1 MLSEIVALNTSTS
14 LSVPWWKVVYDFSTL
29 TQWIDSSL
37 HNAMSPFW
45 TTVTEM
51 LIIGVLI
58 LLFYALVGLFLVYAE
73 RKVCAFMQNRLGPN
87 RVGPFGIFQTI
98 ADLFKL
104 LFKEL
109 IPIKNADGF
118 LFNLAPFIVIIASFM
133 AIAAIP
139 FAKGLHAIDLNIG
152 VLYVIAVS
160 AMGVI
165 GVLLAGWSSNNKY
178 SLIGAMRSGA
188 QIVSYELSV
197 GLSIITIV
205 ILAGSMQLSVI
216 VEAQRNGWFIF
227 TGHIPAF
234 IAFIIFLIS
243 STAETNRGPF
253 DLAEAESELTAG
265 YHTEYSGI
273 KFAFFFLAEY
283 INMFIVA
290 SIAATVFLGG
300 WMPFHVGHWTGF
312 NNVMDFIPP
321 FIWYIGKTFFVI
333 FMMMWFKWTFP
344 RLRIDQ
350 LLTLEWKYLLPINLV
365 NVLIMAFIVP
375 VSYTHLTLPTKR
387 IV

>member
-1 MLSEIVALNTSTS
+1 MLPEIVALNTSPT
-14 LSVPWWKVVYDFSTL
+14 LSVPWWKVVYDFSAL
-29 TQWIDSSL
+29 TDWIDKSL
-37 HNAMSPFW
+37 HNSMSPFW
-45 TTVTEM
+45 TAITEM

-58 LLFYALVGLFLVYAE
+58 LLFYALIGLFLVYAE

-152 VLYVIAVS
+152 VLYVMAVS

-197 GLSIITIV
+197 GLSLITIV

-216 VEAQRNGWFIF
+216 VEAQRDGWFLF
-227 TGHIPAF
+227 KGHISAF

-300 WMPFHVGHWTGF
+300 WMPFHVGSWEGF
-312 NNVMDFIPP
+312 NHIMDFIPP

-333 FMMMWFKWTFP
+333 FLMMWFKWTFP

-350 LLTLEWKYLLPINLV
+350 LLTLEWKYLLPINLF
-365 NVLIMAFIVP
+365 NVLIMAFLVLMGW
-375 VSYTHLTLPTKR
+375 HF
-387 IV
+387 

>member
-1 MLSEIVALNTSTS
+1 MLLDIVGNNSLTALSE
-14 LSVPWWKVVYDFSTL
+14 PWWKVIYNFSIL
-29 TQWIDSSL
+29 TKWIDISL
-37 HNAMSPFW
+37 HSAMSPFW
-45 TTVTEM
+45 TTVTEL
-51 LIIGVLI
+51 LIVGVLI
-58 LLFYALVGLFLVYAE
+58 LLFYAVVGLFLVYAE

-98 ADLFKL
+98 ADLIKL
-104 LFKEL
+104 LFVEL
-109 IPIKNADGF
+109 IPIKNADKF

-160 AMGVI
+160 SMGVI
-165 GVLLAGWSSNNKY
+165 GILLAGWSSNNKY
-178 SLIGAMRSGA
+178 SLIGAIRSGA

-197 GLSIITIV
+197 GLAIITIV
-205 ILAGSMQLSVI
+205 ILAGSMQFSDI
-216 VEAQRNGWFIF
+216 VEAQRTGWFIF
-227 TGHIPAF
+227 KGHIPAF

-300 WMPFHVGHWTGF
+300 WMPFHVGNWEGF
-312 NNVMDFIPP
+312 NHIMDFIPP
-321 FIWYIGKTFFVI
+321 FIWYIGKTAFVI

-365 NVLIMAFIVP
+365 NVLIMAFIVLMGW
-375 VSYTHLTLPTKR
+375 HF
-387 IV
+387 

>member
-1 MLSEIVALNTSTS
+1 MRLVIAAQNISTFSE
-14 LSVPWWKVVYDFSTL
+14 PWWKVFYDFSLL
-29 TQWIDSSL
+29 TKNIDTGL

-87 RVGPFGIFQTI
+87 RVGPYGIFQTI
-98 ADLFKL
+98 ADLIKL
-104 LFKEL
+104 LLVEL
-109 IPIKNADGF
+109 IPIKKADKF

-139 FAKGLHAIDLNIG
+139 FANGLHAIDLNIG
-152 VLYVIAVS
+152 ILYVIAVS

-165 GVLLAGWSSNNKY
+165 GILLAGWSSNNKY

-197 GLSIITIV
+197 GLALITVV
-205 ILAGSMQLSVI
+205 ILAGTMQFSEI
-216 VEAQRNGWFIF
+216 VEAQRTGWFIF
-227 TGHIPAF
+227 KGHIPAF

-283 INMFIVA
+283 MNMFIVA

-300 WMPFHVGHWTGF
+300 WMPFHVGHWDGF
-312 NNVMDFIPP
+312 NNVMDYIPP

-333 FMMMWFKWTFP
+333 FLMMWFKWTFP

-365 NVLIMAFIVP
+365 NVLVMAFV
-375 VSYTHLTLPTKR
+375 VLMGWHF
-387 IV
+387 

>member
-1 MLSEIVALNTSTS
+1 MLPEIVALNTSHS
-14 LSVPWWKVVYDFSTL
+14 LSVPWWKVVYDFSPL
-29 TQWIDSSL
+29 TEWIDTSL

-45 TTVTEM
+45 TTITEM

-109 IPIKNADGF
+109 VPIKNADGF
-118 LFNLAPFIVIIASFM
+118 LFNLAPYIVIIASFM

-139 FAKGLHAIDLNIG
+139 FARGLHAIDLNIG

-197 GLSIITIV
+197 GLALITIV
-205 ILAGSMQLSVI
+205 IMAGSMQLSVI
-216 VEAQRNGWFIF
+216 VEAQRDGWFIF
-227 TGHIPAF
+227 KGHIPAF
-234 IAFIIFLIS
+234 IAFIVFLIS

-300 WMPFHVGHWTGF
+300 WMPFHVGHWQGF
-312 NNVMDFIPP
+312 NHIMDFIPP

-333 FMMMWFKWTFP
+333 FLMMWFKWTFP

-365 NVLIMAFIVP
+365 NVLIMAFIVLMGW
-375 VSYTHLTLPTKR
+375 HF
-387 IV
+387 

>member
-1 MLSEIVALNTSTS
+1 MLPEIVALNTSPS
-14 LSVPWWKVVYDFSTL
+14 LSVPWWKVVYDFSPL

-45 TTVTEM
+45 ATVTEM

-109 IPIKNADGF
+109 VPIKNADGF

-139 FAKGLHAIDLNIG
+139 FANGLHAIDLNIG

-197 GLSIITIV
+197 GLAIITIV

-216 VEAQRNGWFIF
+216 VEAQRDGWFIF
-227 TGHIPAF
+227 KGHIPAF

-300 WMPFHVGHWTGF
+300 WMPFHVGTWEGF
-312 NNVMDFIPP
+312 NHVMDFIPP

-333 FMMMWFKWTFP
+333 FLMMWFKWTFP

-365 NVLIMAFIVP
+365 NVLIMAFIVLMGW
-375 VSYTHLTLPTKR
+375 HF
-387 IV
+387 